1 MRGPVFI
8 EPGNFPLGRKSC
20 HVGIELSH
28 RGAQPERHRR
38 RRCLKKAQADASR
51 RLRAFS
57 VGEEDLQRAVLANL
71 VYTGLGP
78 QAALSGVQPPTERHA
93 FTTTLAHPADRSTA
107 RHWPWGRRRYQ
118 VLVSDLAASGPRAS
132 TSDSNP
138 MIPQRASTATRIVL
152 ICCGPRRRLCRPF
165 AERARNGSA
174 APAPFI
180 KAASNLSQ
188 SKRTITWRRSCDM
201 WNATRCVRISLRA
214 PRTGVGRACRSGP
227 RPSVARPPT
236 QRPSPCRRTGHP
248 L

>member
-1 MRGPVFI
+1 
-8 EPGNFPLGRKSC
+8 
-20 HVGIELSH
+20 VGIELSH

-71 VYTGLGP
+71 VSTGLGP

-174 APAPFI
+174 SAVRSWAGI
-180 KAASNLSQ
+180 CSAACCKSQ
-188 SKRTITWRRSCDM
+188 
-201 WNATRCVRISLRA
+201 RISCA
-214 PRTGVGRACRSGP
+214 GVWCSLSRCDNSIPTWQLLCSTPFGVPQGVPPVCVGSGGNEGD
-227 RPSVARPPT
+227 R
-236 QRPSPCRRTGHP
+236 
-248 L
+248 